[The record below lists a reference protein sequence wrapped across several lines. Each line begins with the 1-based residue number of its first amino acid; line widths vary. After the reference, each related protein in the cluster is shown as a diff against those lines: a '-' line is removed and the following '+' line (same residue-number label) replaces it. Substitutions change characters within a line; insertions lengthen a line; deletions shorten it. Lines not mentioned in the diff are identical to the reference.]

1 MNRFKI
7 GVMADWLGGT
17 FRHNIETSAAMG
29 AQGVQLYAT
38 GEFSDFTP
46 DTVKGDRLL
55 ETKDI
60 LASCGIEVSA
70 LCGDLGGHGFQIPA
84 DNVWKIE
91 KSKRIIDLALE
102 LGANVVTTHIGVVP
116 DTVDD
121 TYRIMQ
127 QACNELAEYAQSV
140 GAYFAVETG
149 PEKAAMLKGFLD
161 SLSARG
167 VRVNFDPANL
177 VMVTQDDPVAAVPLL
192 GDYIVHTHAKDGV
205 NLKPCDRH
213 AIYNSFAEGGVD
225 GFSAGDYIK
234 EVPLGQGSVDFP
246 AYIAALAKIDYRGY
260 LTVEREIREDPRADI
275 EMAVNFLKELTA
287 PYQI

>member
-46 DTVKGDRLL
+46 DTVKGDRLR

-121 TYRIMQ
+121 T
-127 QACNELAEYAQSV
+127 
-140 GAYFAVETG
+140 
-149 PEKAAMLKGFLD
+149 
-161 SLSARG
+161 
-167 VRVNFDPANL
+167 
-177 VMVTQDDPVAAVPLL
+177 
-192 GDYIVHTHAKDGV
+192 
-205 NLKPCDRH
+205 
-213 AIYNSFAEGGVD
+213 
-225 GFSAGDYIK
+225 
-234 EVPLGQGSVDFP
+234 
-246 AYIAALAKIDYRGY
+246 
-260 LTVEREIREDPRADI
+260 
-275 EMAVNFLKELTA
+275 
-287 PYQI
+287 

>member
-17 FRHNIETSAAMG
+17 FRQNIETTAAMG

-46 DTVKGDRLL
+46 DTVKGERLR
-55 ETKDI
+55 ETKRI
-60 LASCGIEVSA
+60 LAANGIEVSA
-70 LCGDLGGHGFQIPA
+70 LCGDLGGHGFQIPK

-116 DTVDD
+116 DTVND
-121 TYRIMQ
+121 TSQIMQ

-149 PEKAAMLKGFLD
+149 PEKAEN
-161 SLSARG
+161 R
-167 VRVNFDPANL
+167 
-177 VMVTQDDPVAAVPLL
+177 
-192 GDYIVHTHAKDGV
+192 
-205 NLKPCDRH
+205 
-213 AIYNSFAEGGVD
+213 
-225 GFSAGDYIK
+225 
-234 EVPLGQGSVDFP
+234 
-246 AYIAALAKIDYRGY
+246 
-260 LTVEREIREDPRADI
+260 
-275 EMAVNFLKELTA
+275 
-287 PYQI
+287 